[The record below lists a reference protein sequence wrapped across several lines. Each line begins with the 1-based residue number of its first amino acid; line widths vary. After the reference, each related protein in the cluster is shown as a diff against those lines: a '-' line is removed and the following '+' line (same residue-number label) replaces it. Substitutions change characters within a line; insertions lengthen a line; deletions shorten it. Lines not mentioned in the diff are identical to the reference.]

1 MRKSDYAARGN
12 RTLLACLSVAIALG
26 ASEGTLT
33 RREFPVAESRLRVTL
48 QNVPAS
54 TEWVVAIKVQTPT
67 DLPGAALGGATLTT
81 RPQHAPLMT
90 DLADLP
96 SSAFAI
102 SPGSITVDAAKV
114 AKAGILVYAVIPR
127 ETRVTVTVDGRT
139 VSDAVVAKSLM
150 IRTGVLISEELKGLQ
165 SAMLRLNLPYAPAP
179 DLFALPT
186 GVIVA
191 SSAEASK
198 HIAKGPLPEQR
209 WLQSTQSRRAD
220 VELTIAQDGRV
231 IQARTVSGDSGLAN
245 QLRASLLQW
254 QFRPFLSNGTPV
266 QVKTFLVFQAS
277 PDGTLRRLN

>member
-1 MRKSDYAARGN
+1 
-12 RTLLACLSVAIALG
+12 
-26 ASEGTLT
+26 
-33 RREFPVAESRLRVTL
+33 
-48 QNVPAS
+48 
-54 TEWVVAIKVQTPT
+54 
-67 DLPGAALGGATLTT
+67 
-81 RPQHAPLMT
+81 MT